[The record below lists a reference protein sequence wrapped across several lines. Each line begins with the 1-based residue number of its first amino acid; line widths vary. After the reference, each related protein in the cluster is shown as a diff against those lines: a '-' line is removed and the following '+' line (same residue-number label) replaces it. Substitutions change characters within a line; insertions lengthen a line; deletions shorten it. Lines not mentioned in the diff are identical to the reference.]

1 MRSNEIIMISLFAY
15 QLIGRHINGTE
26 KYKRA
31 QSLMEKLKTRMK
43 KEKNF
48 PMQQIPT
55 DGSHDMEANE
65 IKSGIFLKKN
75 HLSSV

>member
-43 KEKNF
+43 KEKSF
-48 PMQQIPT
+48 PM
-55 DGSHDMEANE
+55 
-65 IKSGIFLKKN
+65 
-75 HLSSV
+75 